1 MKSTPLKQPT
11 LLWADDDPDE
21 LIIMHEVLQGLGS
34 NHKVI
39 EATNGK
45 QVLACLQQ
53 AKHTRV
59 FPCLIVLDLNM
70 PVLNGK
76 ETLSFIKQDPLFDT
90 IPIVVFT
97 TSNSLA
103 DRQYCASYGIQMLT
117 KPITFNA
124 LKQVVEELLDLCD
137 TSVSQQ
143 GAL

>member
-21 LIIMHEVLQGLGS
+21 LIIMHEVLQDIGS
-34 NHKVI
+34 NHKVV

-76 ETLSFIKQDPLFDT
+76 ETLSFIKQDPSFDT

-103 DRQYCASYGIQMLT
+103 DRQYCASYGTQMLT
-117 KPITFNA
+117 KPITFVA
-124 LKQVVEELLDLCD
+124 LKQVVEGLLQMCEI
-137 TSVSQQ
+137 SVREQ
-143 GAL
+143 

>member
-1 MKSTPLKQPT
+1 VNMESTFMKQPT

-21 LIIMHEVLQGLGS
+21 LLIMHEVLQDIGS

-53 AKHTRV
+53 AKHTGV

-76 ETLSFIKQDPLFDT
+76 ETLSFIKQDPSFDG

-103 DRQYCASYGIQMLT
+103 DRQYCESHGTQMLT
-117 KPITFNA
+117 KPITFDA
-124 LKQVVEELLDLCD
+124 LKQIVEAFLHLCEV
-137 TSVSQQ
+137 SVREQ
-143 GAL
+143 